1 MKKYDVVLVERP
13 CSIDVN
19 DLALFPSFIDGN
31 VQLLDIMSTEVES
44 CAMGVIRADVAEMLD
59 YDYSGLS
66 KFVCDIMN
74 DMKKETDT
82 GEYLYVEKEISMQV
96 LLTRNLNQH

>member
-1 MKKYDVVLVERP
+1 
-13 CSIDVN
+13 
-19 DLALFPSFIDGN
+19 
-31 VQLLDIMSTEVES
+31 
-44 CAMGVIRADVAEMLD
+44 
-59 YDYSGLS
+59 
-66 KFVCDIMN
+66 MN

>member
-31 VQLLDIMSTEVES
+31 VQLLDIMCLVP
-44 CAMGVIRADVAEMLD
+44 RL
-59 YDYSGLS
+59 
-66 KFVCDIMN
+66 
-74 DMKKETDT
+74 
-82 GEYLYVEKEISMQV
+82 
-96 LLTRNLNQH
+96 